1 MATGPD
7 SLHEI
12 VERRMLR
19 VHLRPAHGVHD
30 DIRRLRRAGGVARR
44 RHQPVVVVRRHQHQL
59 APAMAGDL
67 DRLTLGL
74 VLELAELA
82 LELHCCGSSHNILNT
97 EASDHQYSPYNPRNV
112 KPDVSWSAMSL
123 MSWLVRSEEHT
134 SELQSLMRI

>member
-1 MATGPD
+1 M
-7 SLHEI
+7 
-12 VERRMLR
+12 
-19 VHLRPAHGVHD
+19 
-30 DIRRLRRAGGVARR
+30 IRRPPRSTRTDTLFPYTTLFRSGVARR

-123 MSWLVRSEEHT
+123 MSWLVVISRWGMSGVLACQLPASPEERRVRK
-134 SELQSLMRI
+134 EWG